1 MKYIISSIIIYI
13 AFLIILIRATKNRNK
28 DITDDE
34 YEEFISYIDKYKN
47 NKKK

>member
-1 MKYIISSIIIYI
+1 MKYIISGIIIYI
-13 AFLIILIRATKNRNK
+13 ALLTILISATKNRNK